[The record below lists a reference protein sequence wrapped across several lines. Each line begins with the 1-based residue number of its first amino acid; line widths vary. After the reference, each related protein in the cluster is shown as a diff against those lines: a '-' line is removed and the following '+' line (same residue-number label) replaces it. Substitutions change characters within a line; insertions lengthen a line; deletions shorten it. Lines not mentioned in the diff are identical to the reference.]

1 MNTNRPAF
9 GPDPDL
15 LALVPHGDLTTL
27 TAAGWTFDE
36 YSSGYPSFR
45 RGDMVLTFYAGINDE
60 WSVSFDSSEDECG
73 SGSTI
78 REALAD
84 AINNAEYRAAGFRDE
99 LGRLARGGAP

>member
-1 MNTNRPAF
+1 MNINRPTP
-9 GPDPDL
+9 GPAL
-15 LALVPHGDLTTL
+15 LALVPPDDLPAL
-27 TAAGWTFDE
+27 AAAGWTFDE

-60 WSVSFDSSEDECG
+60 WSLRFDSSDDECG

-78 REALAD
+78 HEALAD

-99 LGRLARGGAP
+99 LGRLAPGGAP